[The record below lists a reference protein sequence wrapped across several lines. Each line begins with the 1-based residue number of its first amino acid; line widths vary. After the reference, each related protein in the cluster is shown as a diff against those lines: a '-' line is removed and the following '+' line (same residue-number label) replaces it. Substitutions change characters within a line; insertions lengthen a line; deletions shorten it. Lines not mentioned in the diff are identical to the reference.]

1 MAFDE
6 KTKITQANSL
16 IERKDSLST
25 NEYRLFLTIL
35 SLIQKRETN
44 IYFELKNNEECK
56 GDLEKVRELTRNKL
70 CEEEQLQLFIDV
82 KGFIEDWDIKSSAAY
97 SYLIKAVES
106 FRKKGMSVEVTDPM
120 GSTFFTTIPFVKAI
134 KYKKG
139 EAAIEVV
146 VNEYLIPYV
155 SALSKEY
162 TIIFMKE
169 VKKLPSANCIRLY
182 ELLKQNQGMVKAKW
196 KMTDFEALMYSTYS
210 SRNSFVQ
217 KVVQKNVEII
227 NEKADIQVS
236 YEITG
241 RGDKAQIEFVIKEKK
256 ILNEQEHSKYFTI
269 ENLMLAA
276 GKVGEDLKQDYVE
289 FIIKSIEGKIAK
301 GEIKKVSEYIKKIIE
316 NDSQLDAFNEEQR
329 MLETEFK
336 KQENDLLKAYLRKIN
351 EEVEAALVKRREYIY
366 MMEPE
371 IKTLE
376 EERVELGSKISRALL
391 GGKVE
396 HAGKSMSV
404 ADIRKYAEEVDE
416 KLAALLDKNGM
427 KPDFLE
433 RKYKC
438 SICSDSC
445 VHPDTGGHC
454 SCRADRIKEAKAF
467 YKDKE

>member
-35 SLIQKRETN
+35 SMVQKRETN
-44 IYFELKNNEECK
+44 IYFELKDNEECK
-56 GDLEKVRELTRNKL
+56 GDIEKVREFTRKKL
-70 CEEEQLQLFIDV
+70 CEEDQLQLFIDV

-146 VNEYLIPYV
+146 VNEYLIPYI

-182 ELLKQNQGMVKAKW
+182 ELLKQNQGMVKARW

-210 SRNSFVQ
+210 SRNSFMK
-217 KVVQKNVEII
+217 KVVDRNVEII
-227 NEKADIQVS
+227 NEKADIQVT

-241 RGDKAQIEFVIKEKK
+241 RGEKAQIEFLIKEKK
-256 ILNEQEHSKYFTI
+256 LLDEQEHEKYFTV
-269 ENLMLAA
+269 ELMMLAA
-276 GKVGEDLKQDYVE
+276 GKVGEDLKQEYLE
-289 FIIKSIEGKIAK
+289 YILKSIEGKISK
-301 GEIKKVSEYIKKIIE
+301 GEIKKVPEYIKTIIN
-316 NDSQLDAFNEEQR
+316 NDSLLEGFNEEQR
-329 MLETEFK
+329 MLEAEFR
-336 KQENDLLKAYLRKIN
+336 KQENDLLKAYLRKLN
-351 EEVEAALVKRREYIY
+351 EDIDADLEKRRGYIY
-366 MMEPE
+366 MVQPE
-371 IKTLE
+371 IKELE
-376 EERVELGSKISRALL
+376 EERAQLSSKLSRAVL

-396 HAGKSMSV
+396 HAGKNMSV
-404 ADIRKYAEEVDE
+404 SDIRRYAEDVDKRLTE
-416 KLAALLDKNGM
+416 LLDKNGM

-445 VHPDTGGHC
+445 VNPDTGGHC

>member
-35 SLIQKRETN
+35 SMVQKRETN
-44 IYFELKNNEECK
+44 IYFELKDNEECK
-56 GDLEKVRELTRNKL
+56 GDIEKVREFTRKKL
-70 CEEEQLQLFIDV
+70 CEEDQLQLFIDV

-146 VNEYLIPYV
+146 VNEYLIPYI

-182 ELLKQNQGMVKAKW
+182 ELLKQNQGMVKARW

-210 SRNSFVQ
+210 SRNSFMK
-217 KVVQKNVEII
+217 KVVDRNVEII
-227 NEKADIQVS
+227 NEKADIQVT

-241 RGDKAQIEFVIKEKK
+241 RGEKAQIEFLIKEKK
-256 ILNEQEHSKYFTI
+256 LLDEQEHEKYFTV
-269 ENLMLAA
+269 ELMMLAA
-276 GKVGEDLKQDYVE
+276 GKVGEDLKQEYLE
-289 FIIKSIEGKIAK
+289 YILKSIEGKISK
-301 GEIKKVSEYIKKIIE
+301 GEIKKVPEYIKTIIN
-316 NDSQLDAFNEEQR
+316 NDSLLEGFNEEQR
-329 MLETEFK
+329 MLEAEFR
-336 KQENDLLKAYLRKIN
+336 KQENDLLKAYLRKLN
-351 EEVEAALVKRREYIY
+351 EDIDADLEKRRGYIY
-366 MMEPE
+366 MVQPE
-371 IKTLE
+371 IKELE
-376 EERVELGSKISRALL
+376 EERAQLSSKLSRAVL

-396 HAGKSMSV
+396 HAGKNMSV
-404 ADIRKYAEEVDE
+404 SDIRRYAEDVDKRLTE
-416 KLAALLDKNGM
+416 LLDKNGM

-445 VHPDTGGHC
+445 VNPDTGGHC
-454 SCRADRIKEAKAF
+454 SCRAERIKEAKAF

>member
-1 MAFDE
+1 MYPLQYGAV
-6 KTKITQANSL
+6 IL
-16 IERKDSLST
+16 IYQL
-25 NEYRLFLTIL
+25 NVVYLF
-35 SLIQKRETN
+35 
-44 IYFELKNNEECK
+44 
-56 GDLEKVRELTRNKL
+56 
-70 CEEEQLQLFIDV
+70 
-82 KGFIEDWDIKSSAAY
+82 
-97 SYLIKAVES
+97 
-106 FRKKGMSVEVTDPM
+106 
-120 GSTFFTTIPFVKAI
+120 
-134 KYKKG
+134 
-139 EAAIEVV
+139 
-146 VNEYLIPYV
+146 PYV

-276 GKVGEDLKQDYVE
+276 GKVGEDLKQEYVE

>member
-35 SLIQKRETN
+35 SMVQKRETN
-44 IYFELKNNEECK
+44 IYFELKDNEECK
-56 GDLEKVRELTRNKL
+56 GDIEKVREFTRKKL
-70 CEEEQLQLFIDV
+70 CEEDQLQLFIDV

-146 VNEYLIPYV
+146 VNEYLIPYI

-210 SRNSFVQ
+210 SRNSFMK
-217 KVVQKNVEII
+217 KVVERNVEII
-227 NEKADIQVS
+227 NEKADIQVT

-241 RGDKAQIEFVIKEKK
+241 RGEKAQIEFLIKEKK
-256 ILNEQEHSKYFTI
+256 LLDEQEHEKYFTV
-269 ENLMLAA
+269 ELMMLAA
-276 GKVGEDLKQDYVE
+276 GKVGEDLKQEYLE
-289 FIIKSIEGKIAK
+289 YILKSIESKISK
-301 GEIKKVSEYIKKIIE
+301 GEIKKVPEYIKTIIN
-316 NDSQLDAFNEEQR
+316 NDSLLEGFNEEQR
-329 MLETEFK
+329 MLEAEFR
-336 KQENDLLKAYLRKIN
+336 KQENDLLKAYLRKLN
-351 EEVEAALVKRREYIY
+351 EDIDADLEKRRGYIY
-366 MMEPE
+366 MVQPE
-371 IKTLE
+371 IKELE
-376 EERVELGSKISRALL
+376 EERAQLSSKLSRAVL

-396 HAGKSMSV
+396 HAGKNMSV
-404 ADIRKYAEEVDE
+404 SDIRRYAEDVDKRLTE
-416 KLAALLDKNGM
+416 LLDKNGM

-445 VHPDTGGHC
+445 VNPDTGGHC
-454 SCRADRIKEAKAF
+454 SCRAERIKEAKAF

>member
-35 SLIQKRETN
+35 SMVQKRETN
-44 IYFELKNNEECK
+44 IYFELKDNEECK
-56 GDLEKVRELTRNKL
+56 GDIEKVREFTRKKL
-70 CEEEQLQLFIDV
+70 CEEDQLQLFIDV

-146 VNEYLIPYV
+146 VNEYLIPYI

-182 ELLKQNQGMVKAKW
+182 ELLKQNQGMVKARW

-210 SRNSFVQ
+210 SRNSFMK
-217 KVVQKNVEII
+217 KVVERNVEII
-227 NEKADIQVS
+227 NEKADIQVT

-241 RGDKAQIEFVIKEKK
+241 RGEKAQIEFLIKEKK
-256 ILNEQEHSKYFTI
+256 LLDEQEHEKYFTV
-269 ENLMLAA
+269 ELMMLAA
-276 GKVGEDLKQDYVE
+276 GKVGEDLKQEYLE
-289 FIIKSIEGKIAK
+289 YILKSIDGKISK
-301 GEIKKVSEYIKKIIE
+301 GEIKKVPEYIKTIIN
-316 NDSQLDAFNEEQR
+316 NDSLLEGFNEEQR
-329 MLETEFK
+329 MLEAEFR
-336 KQENDLLKAYLRKIN
+336 KQENDLLKAYLRKLN
-351 EEVEAALVKRREYIY
+351 EDIDADLEKRRGYIY
-366 MMEPE
+366 MVQPE
-371 IKTLE
+371 IKELE
-376 EERVELGSKISRALL
+376 EERAQLSSKLSRAVL

-396 HAGKSMSV
+396 HAGKNMSV
-404 ADIRKYAEEVDE
+404 SDIRRYAEDVDKRLTE
-416 KLAALLDKNGM
+416 LLDKNGM

-445 VHPDTGGHC
+445 VNPDTGGHC
-454 SCRADRIKEAKAF
+454 SCRAERIKEAKAF